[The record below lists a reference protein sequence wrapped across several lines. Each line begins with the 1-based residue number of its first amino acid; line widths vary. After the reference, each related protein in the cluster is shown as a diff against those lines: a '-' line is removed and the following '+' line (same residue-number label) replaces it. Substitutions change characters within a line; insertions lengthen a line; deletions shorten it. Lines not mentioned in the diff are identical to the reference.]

1 MPEVLARFST
11 NDMTHIGVLD
21 EAISKLEPG
30 DKVTMD
36 MPLDPEIAVDEL
48 YDDFVSSTNEMNN
61 VLFAEGL
68 LPWPEE
74 SDIVF
79 LIWDERIVHFRFT
92 VGAAIPPKDKWQGT
106 DWIKEQEEA
115 DSGMFRHREQS
126 VPASWGIVAAVFGR
140 LVASAGRVA
149 MRNPQVRAIVAKH
162 GGKAAPLD
170 DLARMTTAQA
180 QRQFGIA
187 SKAMSAESKIV
198 IQQSRFGVGAA
209 VAGFFNMVRSLWPL
223 GALLFIAIAPEK
235 FMELLGWFWDEVVEP
250 IIEDVADAAKKAA
263 EKVGKG
269 LQEALGPIIPYVLG
283 GGLILFGG
291 SQVFRSR

>member
-1 MPEVLARFST
+1 M
-11 NDMTHIGVLD
+11 
-21 EAISKLEPG
+21 
-30 DKVTMD
+30 
-36 MPLDPEIAVDEL
+36 
-48 YDDFVSSTNEMNN
+48 
-61 VLFAEGL
+61 
-68 LPWPEE
+68 
-74 SDIVF
+74 
-79 LIWDERIVHFRFT
+79 
-92 VGAAIPPKDKWQGT
+92 
-106 DWIKEQEEA
+106 
-115 DSGMFRHREQS
+115 
-126 VPASWGIVAAVFGR
+126 
-140 LVASAGRVA
+140 
-149 MRNPQVRAIVAKH
+149 RAIVAKH

-170 DLARMTTAQA
+170 DLARMTTARA
-180 QRQFGIA
+180 QQQFNIA

-250 IIEDVADAAKKAA
+250 IIEDVGDAAKKAA